1 LVLTLSECV
10 EIPPHL
16 QNGRGEVGEFDH
28 ADVHR
33 SSGRVFVAHTT
44 TGNIEVIDGKHAIH
58 IKTIL
63 GCPEASG
70 VLCAQEQNLVFAA
83 ARGTGKVLVIDPNSC
98 ITIRE
103 IELGTKPNGL
113 AWDTHRKQ
121 LLVADVGDS
130 KARLIDPSCG
140 DILSTVSL
148 PGRPRWCIYDGS
160 TDCFLVNIRDPACV
174 AILTAKSPMLQTA
187 LLPVPSSGPHGLDI
201 DEESGLVFVACD
213 GRVVV
218 ELNTKNRS
226 NEARLVSVAGEPDVI
241 WHNSS
246 RHRLYCAIA
255 KPGVIDVI
263 DTKTMALTEEVHTEE
278 GAHTLAFDNVRQ
290 RLYVFLPKS
299 CRAAIYEEQIKSSSE
314 VMPFSSKT

>member
-1 LVLTLSECV
+1 V
-10 EIPPHL
+10 EIPCHS
-16 QNGRGEVGEFDH
+16 QTGRGDLGEFDH

-44 TGNIEVIDGKHAIH
+44 TGNIEVIDGKRPIH

-70 VLCAQEQNLVFAA
+70 VLCAQEQNLIFAA
-83 ARGTGKVLVIDPNSC
+83 ARGTGKVLVINPNSC
-98 ITIRE
+98 TTIRE
-103 IELGTKPNGL
+103 IEVGTKPNGL
-113 AWDTHRKQ
+113 AWDSHRKQ
-121 LLVADVGDS
+121 LLVADVEDY

-140 DILSTVSL
+140 DILSTVRL
-148 PGRPRWCIYDGS
+148 LGRPRWCIYDES

-174 AILTAKSPMLQTA
+174 AILTAKSTMLQTA

-213 GRVVV
+213 GGAVVK
-218 ELNTKNRS
+218 LNTKN
-226 NEARLVSVAGEPDVI
+226 AADDTRLVSIAGEPDVI

-246 RHRLYCAIA
+246 HHRLYCAIA

-314 VMPFSSKT
+314 VMPFSSKS